1 MGVVYA
7 RDSSAARAR
16 ARRATHARFAEFG
29 VYIGAMTQ
37 FGLSSAGMLE
47 NELCPARNT
56 SAVDQWAMCR
66 SAASVVRAGCFAGPP
81 RPSTS
86 MWTETPRRRKTSK
99 SADVQKRRSPC
110 TVRYRRSSA
119 MVDVKMW
126 TSTASAGATDR
137 ARAASV

>member
-47 NELCPARNT
+47 NELCPARNM

-66 SAASVVRAGCFAGPP
+66 SAASVVRAGCLRLSG
-81 RPSTS
+81 R
-86 MWTETPRRRKTSK
+86 ERRE
-99 SADVQKRRSPC
+99 
-110 TVRYRRSSA
+110 
-119 MVDVKMW
+119 
-126 TSTASAGATDR
+126 
-137 ARAASV
+137 

>member
-66 SAASVVRAGCFAGPP
+66 SAASVVRAGCLAGPP
-81 RPSTS
+81 RPSIVVNETS
-86 MWTETPRRRKTSK
+86 ERP
-99 SADVQKRRSPC
+99 
-110 TVRYRRSSA
+110 
-119 MVDVKMW
+119 VDV
-126 TSTASAGATDR
+126 TAAQVDRHAQR
-137 ARAASV
+137 ARVEGEAGRV

>member
-47 NELCPARNT
+47 NELCPARNM

-66 SAASVVRAGCFAGPP
+66 SAASVVRAGCLAGPP
-81 RPSTS
+81 RPWDSIMLS
-86 MWTETPRRRKTSK
+86 METY
-99 SADVQKRRSPC
+99 V
-110 TVRYRRSSA
+110 
-119 MVDVKMW
+119 W
-126 TSTASAGATDR
+126 
-137 ARAASV
+137 

>member
-56 SAVDQWAMCR
+56 SAVDQWAMKFAVKHGR
-66 SAASVVRAGCFAGPP
+66 GAAPARGAP
-81 RPSTS
+81 RPPAAVERRERGDHWFGRAPPTLLVRP
-86 MWTETPRRRKTSK
+86 TPL
-99 SADVQKRRSPC
+99 V
-110 TVRYRRSSA
+110 
-119 MVDVKMW
+119 
-126 TSTASAGATDR
+126 
-137 ARAASV
+137 AA

>member
-16 ARRATHARFAEFG
+16 ATRATHARFAEFE

-47 NELCPARNT
+47 NELCPARNM

-66 SAASVVRAGCFAGPP
+66 SAASVVRTTERP
-81 RPSTS
+81 RAPGVATGADGSWSEPSAVDQLIT
-86 MWTETPRRRKTSK
+86 TPR
-99 SADVQKRRSPC
+99 
-110 TVRYRRSSA
+110 
-119 MVDVKMW
+119 
-126 TSTASAGATDR
+126 
-137 ARAASV
+137 

>member
-66 SAASVVRAGCFAGPP
+66 SAASVVRAGCFRTRRTAAAGSGRAPRTWGPLVEWHPSHTSRPP
-81 RPSTS
+81 NTACRGLSYY
-86 MWTETPRRRKTSK
+86 
-99 SADVQKRRSPC
+99 C
-110 TVRYRRSSA
+110 T
-119 MVDVKMW
+119 
-126 TSTASAGATDR
+126 
-137 ARAASV
+137 

>member
-66 SAASVVRAGCFAGPP
+66 SAASVVRAGCLAGPP

-99 SADVQKRRSPC
+99 SADVQKRR
-110 TVRYRRSSA
+110 VYFDLYRRSSA
-119 MVDVKMW
+119 MVDVKMF
-126 TSTASAGATDR
+126 ARFVAGR
-137 ARAASV
+137 LRGRERRE

>member
-1 MGVVYA
+1 
-7 RDSSAARAR
+7 
-16 ARRATHARFAEFG
+16 
-29 VYIGAMTQ
+29 MTQ

-66 SAASVVRAGCFAGPP
+66 SAASVVRAGCLAGPP

-99 SADVQKRRSPC
+99 SADVQKRR
-110 TVRYRRSSA
+110 VYFDLYRRSSA

-126 TSTASAGATDR
+126 TSRNFGRVS
-137 ARAASV
+137 

>member
-66 SAASVVRAGCFAGPP
+66 SAASVVRAGCLAGPP

-99 SADVQKRRSPC
+99 SADVQKRRVYFDLPL
-110 TVRYRRSSA
+110 V
-119 MVDVKMW
+119 
-126 TSTASAGATDR
+126 
-137 ARAASV
+137 AA